1 MTFSANF
8 TLTTLPSSPSD
19 TDQASLDLRA
29 GVYNAGL
36 LTILG
41 DSLGGEASRPWQWLL
56 GRDARALASTSFGD
70 LFFWSGRMEA
80 VYFLEVERGTTT
92 FVDKEVSYV
101 FNDFLNIPE
110 IQDRVLHRT
119 KATLVIE
126 RCGALAYG
134 QCYIG
139 VPLPSLGGSGD
150 ASTYQPGMLGAYLS
164 LVAQEARRR
173 LDASRTGSQSVR

>member
-8 TLTTLPSSPSD
+8 TLTTLPSSPAD

-29 GVYNAGL
+29 GVYNGGL

-41 DSLGGEASRPWQWLL
+41 ESLSSEASRPWQWLL
-56 GRDARALASTSFGD
+56 GTDARALASTSFGD

-80 VYFLEVERGTTT
+80 VFFLEVERGTTT
-92 FVDKEVSYV
+92 FVNKEVGYV

-110 IQDRVLHRT
+110 LKDQVLHRT

-126 RCGALAYG
+126 RCGALSYG
-134 QCYIG
+134 QCYVG
-139 VPLPSLGGSGD
+139 VPLPSWGGSGD
-150 ASTYQPGMLGAYLS
+150 ASTYQPGMLAVYLS
-164 LVAQEARRR
+164 LVAQEARGR
-173 LDASRTGSQSVR
+173 LDASRTGF